1 MVSLVESALRSQ
13 ESVEASKRAKCL
25 LVCDEFQTVTGADWE
40 GMLAEDR
47 KYGCSI
53 LLATQSL
60 VRLQSEDRNL
70 KAGVLG
76 NVGVIIGYQM
86 SAEDARIISYEMD
99 AERVPQKYLVNLHPH
114 HCCVRI
120 NSSTTCYPAFSMKT
134 LPAARHAAGP

>member
-1 MVSLVESALRSQ
+1 MGGTMVSLVESALRSQ

-99 AERVPQKYLVNLHPH
+99 AERVPQKYLVNLHP
-114 HCCVRI
+114 I
-120 NSSTTCYPAFSMKT
+120 TAASASTPAP
-134 LPAARHAAGP
+134 PATRPSA